1 MMVLIA
7 MDIPG
12 NDEHSFEDLTQL
24 DENEPSWQSALI
36 GFVVIFLSVGLFF
49 LFWVGLFRYS
59 SP

>member
-1 MMVLIA
+1 MVLIA
-7 MDIPG
+7 MDRTG
-12 NDEHSFEDLTQL
+12 NDEHSLEDLTQL

>member
-1 MMVLIA
+1 MNRS
-7 MDIPG
+7 G
-12 NDEHSFEDLTQL
+12 NDEHSFEDPAQL
-24 DENEPSWQSALI
+24 DRNEPSWQSALI

>member
-1 MMVLIA
+1 MGGPV
-7 MDIPG
+7 
-12 NDEHSFEDLTQL
+12 NDEHSFEDLAQL
-24 DENEPSWQSALI
+24 DRNEPSWQSALI